1 MQSHPSSHAVA
12 VSLAVS
18 MLAGTLMLIGPAARA
33 DQLIP
38 STVLPAPVGHLQPR
52 ANGFA
57 TQSGADRTEQHRLH
71 AFDALQGQLDKELD
85 QKLNVCRC

>member
-1 MQSHPSSHAVA
+1 MQSHPSSYILTVA
-12 VSLAVS
+12 T
-18 MLAGTLMLIGPAARA
+18 LAGALVLISPAAKA
-33 DQLIP
+33 EQLIP

>member
-1 MQSHPSSHAVA
+1 MPSRPSLYTLIVA
-12 VSLAVS
+12 
-18 MLAGTLMLIGPAARA
+18 MLTGVLVVISPAARA

-57 TQSGADRTEQHRLH
+57 TQSGADRTEQRRLH
-71 AFDALQGQLDKELD
+71 AFDALQGQIDKELD

>member
-1 MQSHPSSHAVA
+1 MNLMSSHLLTAA
-12 VSLAVS
+12 T
-18 MLAGTLMLIGPAARA
+18 LAGTMLLASPAARA

-38 STVLPAPVGHLQPR
+38 STVPPAPVGHLQPR

-57 TQSGADRTEQHRLH
+57 ATSGANRIEQRRLH